1 MVGKKTKAKEIS
13 HISARSPRNG
23 EKMETFAE
31 VYISNI
37 SSEKKKTDSKKF
49 ASVSSRASENNCT
62 ANVLRI

>member
-1 MVGKKTKAKEIS
+1 MVGKKTKSKEIS
-13 HISARSPRNG
+13 HISAHSPRNE

-31 VYISNI
+31 VYISDV
-37 SSEKKKTDSKKF
+37 SSGKKNDSKKF